1 MALPTAPTTSFG
13 GDTAAQKEYLTA
25 LNQVMQSLQA
35 QAEPNLFSL
44 AGALGKP
51 TPTGHWS
58 EALASGAS
66 EYGRQQQEQQKLAPN
81 IAQMRA
87 SIAGQKYEMQNDAKA
102 LSLIGNK
109 LGLSPT
115 ETESALSQGNI
126 DKNQINTLQ
135 ELYPVIAQ
143 LSPKRAEMVKQMFSM
158 NVETEKLKTEK
169 DKLFMDVVSKGMD
182 LQKFRAQYGDEA
194 VDNLPQ
200 YIKDA
205 LVKNTTA
212 PQPEKPTE
220 PVKTQPIDVSKISS
234 LLGSNLTVTSPYG
247 MRIDPISKRE
257 TMHNGIDLA
266 GKSGEPLKAIFGGT
280 VINASPVGQYG
291 NTVVVQHDDGHHS
304 YYAHLD
310 KTSVKDGDVIKAG
323 DIIGNLGST
332 GKSTGPHVEFG
343 IKNPERKSINP
354 FDYSPLQGM
363 LGGKPAQQEGVLVAS
378 TDKYAGFPLEVKR
391 DLMKKDIEKIQ
402 ERMSAIPDMIDA
414 GEKQALIGNQL
425 YNAVAGNEAAFG
437 LLRGDKDLAKGL
449 ANFLENGIRVGN
461 FQAGFPIEE
470 SLRKNLSPAQ
480 QAAVQRVES
489 LLNQISIEQASKMK
503 GSVSNYEDK
512 MVKSVYGTPA
522 NSAEFLKYIANRLKI
537 QGQFEQDMANRYY
550 ELNKGRPSVSY
561 TDFIMSKE
569 TKLMR
574 KNYMDAVEEAA
585 KISAS
590 RMGIK

>member
-1 MALPTAPTTSFG
+1 
-13 GDTAAQKEYLTA
+13 
-25 LNQVMQSLQA
+25 MQSLQA

-102 LSLIGNK
+102 LDLIGNK

-115 ETESALSQGNI
+115 ETESALSQNAV
-126 DKNQINTLQ
+126 NPSQISVLQ
-135 ELYPVIAQ
+135 EIYPVIAQ
-143 LSPKRAEMVKQMFSM
+143 LSPKRAEMVSKMFTM
-158 NVETEKLKTEK
+158 GVETEKLKTEK

-194 VDNLPQ
+194 VATLPQ

-205 LVKNTTA
+205 LIKNTTA

-220 PVKTQPIDVSKISS
+220 PTKTQPIDVSKITN

-247 MRIDPISKRE
+247 MRIDPISKKE

-266 GKSGEPLKAIFGGT
+266 GKAGEPLKAIFGGT

-310 KTSVKDGDVIKAG
+310 KATVKDGDVIKAG

-425 YNAVAGNEAAFG
+425 YNAVSGNEAAFG

-449 ANFLENGIRVGN
+449 ANFLENGIKVGN

>member
-13 GDTAAQKEYLTA
+13 GDTAAQQEYLTA

-115 ETESALSQGNI
+115 ETENALSQGNI

-158 NVETEKLKTEK
+158 GVETQKLKTEQ

-194 VDNLPQ
+194 VDSLPQ

-205 LVKNTTA
+205 LIKNTVA
-212 PQPEKPTE
+212 PQPEKPIE
-220 PVKTQPIDVSKISS
+220 PTKTQPIDVSKISS
-234 LLGSNLTVTSPYG
+234 LLGSNLTVTSPFG
-247 MRIDPISKRE
+247 MRIDPITKRE

-266 GKSGEPLKAIFGGT
+266 GKAGEPLKALFGGT
-280 VINASPVGQYG
+280 VINASPIGQYG

-310 KTSVKDGDVIKAG
+310 KTNVKDGDVIKAG

-425 YNAVAGNEAAFG
+425 YNAVSGNEAAFG

-449 ANFLENGIRVGN
+449 ANFLENGIKVGN

-537 QGQFEQDMANRYY
+537 QGQFEQDMATRYY

>member
-1 MALPTAPTTSFG
+1 
-13 GDTAAQKEYLTA
+13 
-25 LNQVMQSLQA
+25 
-35 QAEPNLFSL
+35 
-44 AGALGKP
+44 
-51 TPTGHWS
+51 
-58 EALASGAS
+58 
-66 EYGRQQQEQQKLAPN
+66 
-81 IAQMRA
+81 
-87 SIAGQKYEMQNDAKA
+87 
-102 LSLIGNK
+102 
-109 LGLSPT
+109 
-115 ETESALSQGNI
+115 
-126 DKNQINTLQ
+126 
-135 ELYPVIAQ
+135 
-143 LSPKRAEMVKQMFSM
+143 
-158 NVETEKLKTEK
+158 
-169 DKLFMDVVSKGMD
+169 
-182 LQKFRAQYGDEA
+182 
-194 VDNLPQ
+194 
-200 YIKDA
+200 
-205 LVKNTTA
+205 
-212 PQPEKPTE
+212 
-220 PVKTQPIDVSKISS
+220 
-234 LLGSNLTVTSPYG
+234 
-247 MRIDPISKRE
+247 
-257 TMHNGIDLA
+257 
-266 GKSGEPLKAIFGGT
+266 
-280 VINASPVGQYG
+280 
-291 NTVVVQHDDGHHS
+291 
-304 YYAHLD
+304 LD

-378 TDKYAGFPLEVKR
+378 NDKYAQFPLAVKQE
-391 DLMKKDIEKIQ
+391 LMKKDVEKIQ
-402 ERMSAIPDMIDA
+402 ERMSAIPDMIEA

-449 ANFLENGIRVGN
+449 ANFLENGIKVGN

-537 QGQFEQDMANRYY
+537 QGQFEQDMATRYY
-550 ELNKGRPSVSY
+550 ELNKGRPSISY

>member
-1 MALPTAPTTSFG
+1 MALPTAPVTSFG
-13 GDTAAQKEYLTA
+13 GDTSAQQEYLTA

-102 LSLIGNK
+102 LELIGNK

-126 DKNQINTLQ
+126 DKNQISTLQ

-143 LSPKRAEMVKQMFSM
+143 LSPKRAEMVSKMFTM
-158 NVETEKLKTEK
+158 GVETQKLKTEQ
-169 DKLFMDVVSKGMD
+169 DKLLMDVVSKGMD
-182 LQKFRAQYGDEA
+182 LQKFKAQYGDEA

-205 LVKNTTA
+205 LIKNTTA

-220 PVKTQPIDVSKISS
+220 PVKTQPIDVSKITN

-247 MRIDPISKRE
+247 MRIDPISKKE

-266 GKSGEPLKAIFGGT
+266 GKAGEPLKAIFGGT
-280 VINASPVGQYG
+280 VINASPIGQYG

-310 KTSVKDGDVIKAG
+310 KATVKDGDVIKAG

-391 DLMKKDIEKIQ
+391 DLMKKDVEKIQ

-425 YNAVAGNEAAFG
+425 YNAVSGNEAAFG

-449 ANFLENGIRVGN
+449 ANFLENGIKVGN

>member
-1 MALPTAPTTSFG
+1 
-13 GDTAAQKEYLTA
+13 
-25 LNQVMQSLQA
+25 
-35 QAEPNLFSL
+35 
-44 AGALGKP
+44 
-51 TPTGHWS
+51 
-58 EALASGAS
+58 
-66 EYGRQQQEQQKLAPN
+66 
-81 IAQMRA
+81 
-87 SIAGQKYEMQNDAKA
+87 
-102 LSLIGNK
+102 
-109 LGLSPT
+109 
-115 ETESALSQGNI
+115 
-126 DKNQINTLQ
+126 
-135 ELYPVIAQ
+135 
-143 LSPKRAEMVKQMFSM
+143 
-158 NVETEKLKTEK
+158 
-169 DKLFMDVVSKGMD
+169 
-182 LQKFRAQYGDEA
+182 
-194 VDNLPQ
+194 
-200 YIKDA
+200 
-205 LVKNTTA
+205 
-212 PQPEKPTE
+212 
-220 PVKTQPIDVSKISS
+220 
-234 LLGSNLTVTSPYG
+234 
-247 MRIDPISKRE
+247 
-257 TMHNGIDLA
+257 MHNGIDLA
-266 GKSGEPLKAIFGGT
+266 GKAGEPLKALFGGT
-280 VINASPVGQYG
+280 VINASPIGQYG
-291 NTVVVQHDDGHHS
+291 NTVVVEHEDGHHS

-310 KTSVKDGDVIKAG
+310 KANVKNGDVIKAG
-323 DIIGNLGST
+323 DIIGNLGSS
-332 GKSTGPHVEFG
+332 GKSTGPHVEIG
-343 IKNPERKSINP
+343 IKTPDRKSINP
-354 FDYSPLQGM
+354 LDYPPLQGM

-378 TDKYAGFPLEVKR
+378 TDKYAGFPIEVKR

-425 YNAVAGNEAAFG
+425 YNAVSGNEAAFG

-449 ANFLENGIRVGN
+449 ANFLENGIKVGN

-470 SLRKNLSPAQ
+470 SLRKNLNPQQ

-550 ELNKGRPSVSY
+550 DLNKGRPSVSY

>member
-13 GDTAAQKEYLTA
+13 GDTAAQQEYLTA

-115 ETESALSQGNI
+115 ETENALSQGNI

-158 NVETEKLKTEK
+158 GVETQKLKTEQ
-169 DKLFMDVVSKGMD
+169 DKLLMDVVSKGMD

-194 VDNLPQ
+194 VDSLPQ

-205 LVKNTTA
+205 LLKNATA
-212 PQPEKPTE
+212 PQPEKPSE
-220 PVKTQPIDVSKISS
+220 PTKTQPIDVSKISS

-247 MRIDPISKRE
+247 IRIDPISKRE

-280 VINASPVGQYG
+280 VINASPIGQYG
-291 NTVVVQHDDGHHS
+291 NTVVVAHEDGHHS

-378 TDKYAGFPLEVKR
+378 TDKYAGFPIEVKR
-391 DLMKKDIEKIQ
+391 DLMKKDIERIQ

-425 YNAVAGNEAAFG
+425 YNAVTGNEAAFG

-449 ANFLENGIRVGN
+449 ANFLENGIKVGN

-480 QAAVQRVES
+480 QSAVQRVES
-489 LLNQISIEQASKMK
+489 LLNQIAIEQASKMK

-537 QGQFEQDMANRYY
+537 QGQYEQDIATRYY

-569 TKLMR
+569 FKLMR
-574 KNYMDAVEEAA
+574 KNYEEAA
-585 KISAS
+585 DAASKISAN

>member
-13 GDTAAQKEYLTA
+13 GDTAAQQEYLTA

-115 ETESALSQGNI
+115 ETENALSQGNI

-158 NVETEKLKTEK
+158 GVETQKLKTEQ
-169 DKLFMDVVSKGMD
+169 DKLLMDVVSKGLN
-182 LQKFRAQYGDEA
+182 LQELRIKHGDEA
-194 VDNLPQ
+194 INSLPQ

-205 LVKNTTA
+205 LIKNTVV
-212 PQPEKPTE
+212 PPPEKPTE

-247 MRIDPISKRE
+247 KRIDPISKKE

-280 VINASPVGQYG
+280 VINASPIGQYG
-291 NTVVVQHDDGHHS
+291 NTVVVQHEDGHHS

-378 TDKYAGFPLEVKR
+378 NDKYAQFPLAVKQE
-391 DLMKKDIEKIQ
+391 LMKKDVEKIQ
-402 ERMSAIPDMIDA
+402 ERMSAIPDMIEA

-449 ANFLENGIRVGN
+449 ANFLENGIKVGN

-537 QGQFEQDMANRYY
+537 QGQFEQDMATRYY
-550 ELNKGRPSVSY
+550 ELNKGRPSISY